1 MSMANT
7 VQDMPANPK
16 LDPLGPLNDAFSSRS
31 PFGARLILTGSSIVV
46 ALVSLLFA
54 WVYLAPIDSAVIA
67 TGVVAVDTNTK
78 TVQHLEGGIVD
89 KIYVREG
96 QHVQAGDILI
106 KLQSTLPTSTL
117 NEVRAQYYEARAAQA
132 RLAAER
138 DGHQEIALP
147 NDLKSRM
154 EEPAVRD
161 AVLGQK
167 SIFESRRTL
176 LQQRLSILDRT
187 VSGLVIEI
195 SGLEGQIVSS
205 QKKLSLIDEELV
217 AAQSLLEKGLT
228 NKPRVLALQRE
239 KAEIEGSIGS
249 YRASIG
255 VSRQRI
261 EEAMLR
267 SAELKAASTTEI
279 VKGLEDATSTAYEL
293 SQKLAAA
300 EDILRRTE
308 IRSPIDG
315 TVVGIKVHT
324 LGGVVTA
331 GQPLLDVVPTNEKLV
346 IQASIDALD
355 IDQVRPGLPANIGL
369 WAINRRS
376 RTAIEGYLHTVSA
389 DRFVDPKTGFS
400 FYQARVELNSDSPG
414 LKTVTLQPGMSADVA
429 IRTGSRTPW
438 EYFIA
443 PISRSMSRALTK
455 E

>member
-1 MSMANT
+1 MSLIDS
-7 VQDMPANPK
+7 VPEPPNPRSD
-16 LDPLGPLNDAFSSRS
+16 LLAPLSDSFSTRS
-31 PFGARLILTGSSIVV
+31 PFGAGLILTGTSII
-46 ALVSLLFA
+46 AGLVGLLSA
-54 WVYLAPIDSAVIA
+54 WLYLAPIDSAVIA

-89 KIYVREG
+89 NIFVREG

-117 NEVRAQYYEARAAQA
+117 NEVRAQYYGARAAQA
-132 RLAAER
+132 RLTAER
-138 DGHQEIALP
+138 DGLQEVVLP
-147 NDLKSRM
+147 TDLDSKM
-154 EEPAVRD
+154 TEPAVRD

-167 SIFESRRTL
+167 SIFENRRTL
-176 LQQRLSILDRT
+176 IQQRLSILERT

-195 SGLEGQIVSS
+195 SGLEGQITASK
-205 QKKLSLIDEELV
+205 KKLSLIDEELV

-239 KAEIEGSIGS
+239 RAEIDGAIGS
-249 YRASIG
+249 YRASVG

-261 EEAMLR
+261 EEALLR
-267 SAELKAASTTEI
+267 SAELKAASATEV
-279 VKGLEDATSTAYEL
+279 VKGLEEATSTAYEM
-293 SQKLAAA
+293 SQKLSAA

-324 LGGVVTA
+324 QGGVVTA
-331 GQPLLDVVPTNEKLV
+331 GQPLLDVVPSNEKLV

-376 RTAIEGYLHTVSA
+376 RTAIEGYLHTISA

-400 FYQARVELNSDSPG
+400 YYQARVELSSDSPG

-443 PISRSMSRALTK
+443 PIARSISRGLVQ

>member
-1 MSMANT
+1 MSKLDT
-7 VQDMPANPK
+7 LPAPP
-16 LDPLGPLNDAFSSRS
+16 DPLGSPSTRFSTRS
-31 PFGARLILTGSSIVV
+31 PFGVGLILTGTGIITG
-46 ALVSLLFA
+46 LVGLLSV
-54 WVYLAPIDSAVIA
+54 WLYLAPIESAVIA

-78 TVQHLEGGIVD
+78 TVQHLEGGIVEN
-89 KIYVREG
+89 ILVREG

-132 RLAAER
+132 RLTAER
-138 DGHQEIALP
+138 DGLQEISLP
-147 NDLKSRM
+147 NDLNSKMS
-154 EEPAVRD
+154 EPAVRD

-176 LQQRLSILDRT
+176 IQQRLSILERT

-195 SGLEGQIVSS
+195 SGLEGQISS
-205 QKKLSLIDEELV
+205 SKRKLSLIDEELV

-239 KAEIEGSIGS
+239 KAEIDGAIGS
-249 YRASIG
+249 YRASVG
-255 VSRQRI
+255 VARQRI
-261 EEAMLR
+261 EEALLR
-267 SAELKAASTTEI
+267 SAELKAASATEV
-279 VKGLEDATSTAYEL
+279 VKGLEEATSSAYEM

-324 LGGVVTA
+324 QGGVVTA
-331 GQPLLDVVPTNEKLV
+331 GQPLLDVVPSNEKLV

-400 FYQARVELNSDSPG
+400 YYQARVELSSDSPG

-443 PISRSMSRALTK
+443 PISRSMSRALAQ

>member
-1 MSMANT
+1 MSAAGIAQE
-7 VQDMPANPK
+7 VPANPQ
-16 LDPLGPLNDAFSSRS
+16 LDPLDPSSDQTSSRS
-31 PFGARLILTGSSIVV
+31 PFGAGSIFSGTAIIT
-46 ALVSLLFA
+46 ALAGLLSG
-54 WVYLAPIDSAVIA
+54 WLYLAPIDSAVIA

-78 TVQHLEGGIVD
+78 TIQHLEGGIIER
-89 KIYVREG
+89 IYVREG
-96 QHVQAGDILI
+96 QSVHAGEMLI

-117 NEVRAQYYEARAAQA
+117 NEVKAQYYEFRAAQA
-132 RLAAER
+132 RLTAER
-138 DGHQEIALP
+138 DGLPEIPLP
-147 NDLKSRM
+147 VDLSSRM
-154 EEPAVRD
+154 ADHSVRD
-161 AVLGQK
+161 AVMGQI
-167 SIFESRRTL
+167 SIFENRRTL

-195 SGLEGQIVSS
+195 SGLEGQIASS
-205 QKKLSLIDEELV
+205 KRKLSLIDEELS

-239 KAEIEGSIGS
+239 KAEIEGAIGS

-255 VSRQRI
+255 VAQQRI
-261 EEAMLR
+261 EEALLR
-267 SAELKAASTTEI
+267 SAELKAASATEI
-279 VKGLEDATSTAYEL
+279 VKSLEEATSNAYEL

-300 EDILRRTE
+300 EDVLRRTE

-331 GQPLLDVVPTNEKLV
+331 GQQLLDVVPSNEKLV

-355 IDQVRPGLPANIGL
+355 IDQVKPGLPANIEL

-400 FYQARVELNSDSPG
+400 YYQARVELSSDSPG
-414 LKTVTLQPGMSADVA
+414 LKAVTLQPGMNADVA
-429 IRTGSRTPW
+429 IRTGTRTPW
-438 EYFIA
+438 EYFVA
-443 PISRSMSRALTK
+443 PITRSINRAFIQ

>member
-1 MSMANT
+1 MSRLDA
-7 VQDMPANPK
+7 VPAPP
-16 LDPLGPLNDAFSSRS
+16 DPLAPLSDRFSSRS
-31 PFGARLILTGSSIVV
+31 PFGAGLIFAGSSIIVG
-46 ALVSLLFA
+46 LIGMLSLWL
-54 WVYLAPIDSAVIA
+54 YLAPIESAVIA

-78 TVQHLEGGIVD
+78 TVQHLEGGIVEN
-89 KIYVREG
+89 IFVREG

-106 KLQSTLPTSTL
+106 KLQSTLPSSTL
-117 NEVRAQYYEARAAQA
+117 NEVRAQYYGARAAQA
-132 RLAAER
+132 RLTSER
-138 DGHQEIALP
+138 DGLQEIALP
-147 NDLKSRM
+147 DDLNSRM
-154 EEPAVRD
+154 TDPTVRD
-161 AVLGQK
+161 AILGQK
-167 SIFESRRTL
+167 SIFENRRTL
-176 LQQRLSILDRT
+176 IQQRLSIFERT

-195 SGLEGQIVSS
+195 SGLEGQITSS
-205 QKKLSLIDEELV
+205 KTKLSLIDEELV

-239 KAEIEGSIGS
+239 KAEIEGAIGS
-249 YRASIG
+249 YKASIG

-261 EEAMLR
+261 EEVLLR
-267 SAELKAASTTEI
+267 SAELKAASATEI
-279 VKGLEDATSTAYEL
+279 VKGLEETTSTAYEM

-315 TVVGIKVHT
+315 TVVGIKIHT

-376 RTAIEGYLHTVSA
+376 RTAIEGYLQTVSA

-400 FYQARVELNSDSPG
+400 YYQARVELSSDSPG

-438 EYFIA
+438 EYFLA
-443 PISRSMSRALTK
+443 PISRSLSRVLVQ

>member
-1 MSMANT
+1 MSTAEV
-7 VQDMPANPK
+7 VQELSPNPRS
-16 LDPLGPLNDAFSSRS
+16 DPLAPLSDRFSSRS
-31 PFGARLILTGSSIVV
+31 PFGVGLILTGSAIIAV
-46 ALVSLLFA
+46 LVGLLST
-54 WVYLAPIDSAVIA
+54 WLYLAPIDSAVIA

-78 TVQHLEGGIVD
+78 TVQHLEGGIVES
-89 KIYVREG
+89 IYVREG
-96 QHVQAGDILI
+96 QHVQAGDLLI

-132 RLAAER
+132 RLTAER
-138 DGHQEIALP
+138 DGHQEISLP
-147 NDLKSRM
+147 SDLSSRM
-154 EEPAVRD
+154 TEPAVRD

-176 LQQRLSILDRT
+176 LQQRLSILERT

-195 SGLEGQIVSS
+195 SGLEGQITSS
-205 QKKLSLIDEELV
+205 QRKLSLIDEELV

-239 KAEIEGSIGS
+239 KAEIEGAIGS

-261 EEAMLR
+261 EEALLR
-267 SAELKAASTTEI
+267 SAELKAASATEV
-279 VKGLEDATSTAYEL
+279 VKGLEDATSTAYEM

-324 LGGVVTA
+324 HGGVVTA
-331 GQPLLDVVPTNEKLV
+331 GQPLLDVVPSNEKLV

-355 IDQVRPGLPANIGL
+355 IDQVTPGLPANIGL
-369 WAINRRS
+369 WAVNRRS
-376 RTAIEGYLHTVSA
+376 RTAIEGYLHTISA

-400 FYQARVELNSDSPG
+400 YYQARVELNSDSPG
-414 LKTVTLQPGMSADVA
+414 LKSVTLQPGMSADVA

-443 PISRSMSRALTK
+443 PISRSMSRALTQ

>member
-1 MSMANT
+1 MSAAGIAQE
-7 VQDMPANPK
+7 VPANPH
-16 LDPLGPLNDAFSSRS
+16 LDPLDPSSDQTSSRS
-31 PFGARLILTGSSIVV
+31 PFGAGSIFTGTAIIT
-46 ALVSLLFA
+46 ALVSLLSG
-54 WVYLAPIDSAVIA
+54 WLYLAPIDSAVIA

-78 TVQHLEGGIVD
+78 TIQHLEGGIIES
-89 KIYVREG
+89 IYVREG
-96 QHVQAGDILI
+96 QSVHAGEMLI

-117 NEVRAQYYEARAAQA
+117 NEVKAQYYEFRAAQA
-132 RLAAER
+132 RLTAER
-138 DGHQEIALP
+138 DGLPEIPLP
-147 NDLKSRM
+147 EDLTLRM
-154 EEPAVRD
+154 ADRSIRD
-161 AVLGQK
+161 AVMGQR
-167 SIFESRRTL
+167 SIFENRRTL

-195 SGLEGQIVSS
+195 SGLEGQIASS
-205 QKKLSLIDEELV
+205 KRKLSLIDEELS

-239 KAEIEGSIGS
+239 KAEIDGAIGS

-255 VSRQRI
+255 VARQRI
-261 EEAMLR
+261 EEALLR
-267 SAELKAASTTEI
+267 SAELKAASATEI
-279 VKGLEDATSTAYEL
+279 VKSLEEATSNAYEL

-300 EDILRRTE
+300 EDVLRRTE

-331 GQPLLDVVPTNEKLV
+331 GQQLLDVVPSNEKLV

-355 IDQVRPGLPANIGL
+355 IDQVKPGLPANIEL

-400 FYQARVELNSDSPG
+400 YYQARVELSSDSPG
-414 LKTVTLQPGMSADVA
+414 LKAVTLQPGMSADVA
-429 IRTGSRTPW
+429 IRTGTRTPW
-438 EYFIA
+438 EYFVA
-443 PISRSMSRALTK
+443 PITRSINRAFIQ